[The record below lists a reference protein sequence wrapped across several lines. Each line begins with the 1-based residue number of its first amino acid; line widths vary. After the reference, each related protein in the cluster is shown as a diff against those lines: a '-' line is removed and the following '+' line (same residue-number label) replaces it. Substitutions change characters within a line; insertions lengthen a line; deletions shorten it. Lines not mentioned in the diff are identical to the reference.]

1 MNELLSSDL
10 SILLLE
16 PSQTQRRIISNELQE
31 EGIQNIE
38 CVDTLAAAMESLNDS
53 KPDLVISALYLPDG
67 EALTLLQHIQTTLSD
82 HHLPFMLVS
91 SETRRLQLEAFKQ
104 SGVVAILPK
113 PFNKTHLGKAINA
126 TLDILSPEELELDLY
141 DIQELRILVVDDSRL
156 ARNHIR
162 RVLNNLGATRIS
174 EAEHGAEALSIL
186 EDTMFDLIIT
196 DYNMPEVN
204 GQELAEAIRNS
215 NEHNHVPI
223 LMVSSEANET
233 HLANIAQSGV
243 NALCD
248 KPFEPQV
255 VKQLIYQLLEQN

>member
-31 EGIQNIE
+31 EGIRNIE
-38 CVDTLAAAMESLNDS
+38 SVDTLAAAIESLNNS

-67 EALTLLQHIQTTLSD
+67 EALTLLQHIHTELAD
-82 HHLPFMLVS
+82 HQLPFMLVS
-91 SETRRLQLEAFKQ
+91 SETRRVQLEAFKQ

-174 EAEHGAEALSIL
+174 EAEHGAEALTIL

-196 DYNMPEVN
+196 DFNMPEVN

-255 VKQLIYQLLEQN
+255 VKQLIYQLLEQS

>member
-31 EGIQNIE
+31 EGIRNIE
-38 CVDTLAAAMESLNDS
+38 SVDTLAAAIESLNNS

-67 EALTLLQHIQTTLSD
+67 EALTLLQHIHTELAD
-82 HHLPFMLVS
+82 HQLPFMLVS
-91 SETRRLQLEAFKQ
+91 SETRRVQLEAFKQ

-174 EAEHGAEALSIL
+174 EAEHGAEALTVL

-196 DYNMPEVN
+196 DFNMPEVN

-255 VKQLIYQLLEQN
+255 VKQLIYQLLEQS

>member
-31 EGIQNIE
+31 EGIRNIE
-38 CVDTLAAAMESLNDS
+38 SVDTLAAAIESLNNS

-67 EALTLLQHIQTTLSD
+67 EALTLLQHIHTELAD
-82 HHLPFMLVS
+82 HQLPFMLVS
-91 SETRRLQLEAFKQ
+91 SETRRIQLEAFKQ

-174 EAEHGAEALSIL
+174 EAEHGAEALTIL

-196 DYNMPEVN
+196 DFNMPEVN

-255 VKQLIYQLLEQN
+255 VKQLIYQLLEQS

>member
-31 EGIQNIE
+31 EGIRNIE
-38 CVDTLAAAMESLNDS
+38 SVDTLAAAIESLNNS

-67 EALTLLQHIQTTLSD
+67 EALTLLQHIHTELAD
-82 HHLPFMLVS
+82 HQLPFMLVS
-91 SETRRLQLEAFKQ
+91 SETRRVQLEAFKQ

-174 EAEHGAEALSIL
+174 EAEHGAEALTIL
-186 EDTMFDLIIT
+186 EEHMFDLIIT
-196 DYNMPEVN
+196 DFNMPEVN

-255 VKQLIYQLLEQN
+255 VKQLIYQLLEQS